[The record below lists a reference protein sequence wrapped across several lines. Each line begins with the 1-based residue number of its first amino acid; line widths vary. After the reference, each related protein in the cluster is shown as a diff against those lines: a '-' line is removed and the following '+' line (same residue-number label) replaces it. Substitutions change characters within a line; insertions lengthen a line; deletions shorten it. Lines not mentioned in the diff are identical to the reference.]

1 MPGVNVSRV
10 RAIAVAS
17 LMTALVFVVTAS
29 FTVYIPETRGYFNL
43 GEAAVYISALLL
55 PPPWAAL
62 AGGVGSMLA
71 DVALGYLH
79 YAPAT
84 LVIKGCEGLVAS
96 FLLRRRPRGALA
108 ESKAL
113 GVAASLPLPI
123 LLALLGSLFY
133 TGTVELALA
142 LPLTP
147 IASTGVGRIVGGVWV
162 AAAAA
167 LAAYIVY
174 ANLRGLGTAWT
185 IFSLTSAGIVMVAGY
200 FIYEQGVLGVA
211 AVAEVPFNLMQALVG
226 VTVALMCE
234 RPLRPVALRS

>member
-1 MPGVNVSRV
+1 MQSAEASRA
-10 RAIAVAS
+10 RAVAVAS
-17 LMTALVFVVTAS
+17 LLTALVFVVTAG

-55 PPPWAAL
+55 PPLWAAL

-96 FLLRRRPRGALA
+96 LLLRRRPRGALA
-108 ESKAL
+108 ESRVL
-113 GVAASLPLPI
+113 GVAASLLLPL

-133 TGTVELALA
+133 TGTVELAL
-142 LPLTP
+142 PLTP
-147 IASTGVGRIVGGVWV
+147 VASVGVGRIIGGVWV

-185 IFSLTSAGIVMVAGY
+185 ILSMTLAGIVMVTGY
-200 FIYEQGVLGVA
+200 FIYEQAILGVA
-211 AVAEVPFNLMQALVG
+211 AAAEVPFNLMQAL
-226 VTVALMCE
+226 
-234 RPLRPVALRS
+234 